1 MTVSL
6 LSMLIYWGFSSGIF
20 EILFNYNESS
30 IDYNAQK
37 AEQVRHDMLESS
49 MYLSEYMNIQ
59 GYTTTIMFI
68 LMLAVLILFYQE
80 KKYWPFILPFVHLWK
95 GLGFSTVVYLAS
107 IVGISPELYE
117 AARMDG
123 ASKWQQIRNVTLPNL
138 VPTAITLFSLSVG
151 KIFFSDFGLF
161 YQVPR
166 NSGML
171 FSATQTI
178 DTYVYNA
185 LMVNNNIA
193 LSSAASVLQSL
204 CGVVCILLA
213 NWVVRKISEE
223 NAMF

>member
-1 MTVSL
+1 
-6 LSMLIYWGFSSGIF
+6 
-20 EILFNYNESS
+20 
-30 IDYNAQK
+30 
-37 AEQVRHDMLESS
+37 
-49 MYLSEYMNIQ
+49 
-59 GYTTTIMFI
+59 
-68 LMLAVLILFYQE
+68 
-80 KKYWPFILPFVHLWK
+80 
-95 GLGFSTVVYLAS
+95 
-107 IVGISPELYE
+107 
-117 AARMDG
+117 MDG
-123 ASKWQQIRNVTLPNL
+123 AGKWQQIKNVTLPNL
-138 VPTAITLFSLSVG
+138 VPTAITLFILSVG

>member
-1 MTVSL
+1 
-6 LSMLIYWGFSSGIF
+6 
-20 EILFNYNESS
+20 
-30 IDYNAQK
+30 
-37 AEQVRHDMLESS
+37 
-49 MYLSEYMNIQ
+49 
-59 GYTTTIMFI
+59 
-68 LMLAVLILFYQE
+68 
-80 KKYWPFILPFVHLWK
+80 
-95 GLGFSTVVYLAS
+95 
-107 IVGISPELYE
+107 
-117 AARMDG
+117 MDG

-138 VPTAITLFSLSVG
+138 IPTAITLFILSVG